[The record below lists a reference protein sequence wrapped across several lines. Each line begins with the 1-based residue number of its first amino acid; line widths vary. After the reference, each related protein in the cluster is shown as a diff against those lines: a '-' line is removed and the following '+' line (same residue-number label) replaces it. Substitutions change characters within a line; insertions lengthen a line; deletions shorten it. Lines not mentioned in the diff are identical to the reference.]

1 MLWRE
6 ERSFFYKN
14 AMSSFSTD
22 ELEAD
27 LEPQGKEDNILDS
40 AGEGEQDQEKIKKS
54 PKKTEDDLLGDS
66 EDNYQPP
73 VDDSYLK
80 DYSDG
85 NSE

>member
-1 MLWRE
+1 
-6 ERSFFYKN
+6 
-14 AMSSFSTD
+14 MSSFSTD

-40 AGEGEQDQEKIKKS
+40 AGEGEQDPEKIKKS
-54 PKKTEDDLLGDS
+54 PKKTEDDFLGDS